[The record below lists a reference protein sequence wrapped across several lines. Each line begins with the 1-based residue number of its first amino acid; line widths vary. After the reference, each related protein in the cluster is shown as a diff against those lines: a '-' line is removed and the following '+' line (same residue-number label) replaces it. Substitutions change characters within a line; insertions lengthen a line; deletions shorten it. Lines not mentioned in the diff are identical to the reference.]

1 MRKLNKTEKS
11 EVTKLLSMLA
21 VTLRII
27 SHLLIEAEKNANR
40 MQRFGLRTKLMVGT
54 LCKANALVNKATR
67 RLFESVYHQVDNA
80 HIYSVDLDDITCR
93 MNYSEAYQ
101 HIYKLRMDIVDAA
114 VRSLADGMY
123 QFITDDEFKNK

>member
-11 EVTKLLSMLA
+11 EATKLLSMLA

-27 SHLLIEAEKNANR
+27 YHLIIEAEKCANQ
-40 MQRFGLRTKLMVGT
+40 MQRFEIRTKLLVGT
-54 LCKANALVNKATR
+54 LCQANALIQKAKR
-67 RLFESVYHQVDNA
+67 KLFESVYHQVDNA
-80 HIYSVDLDDITCR
+80 HIYSVDLDDIMCK

-114 VRSLADGMY
+114 VKDLADGMY
-123 QFITDDEFKNK
+123 QFITEDEFKNK